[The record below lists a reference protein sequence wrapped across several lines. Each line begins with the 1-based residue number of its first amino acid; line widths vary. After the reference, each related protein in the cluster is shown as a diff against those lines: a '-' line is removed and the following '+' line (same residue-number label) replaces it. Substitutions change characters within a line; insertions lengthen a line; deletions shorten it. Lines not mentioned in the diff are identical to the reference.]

1 MTQSRPLVFLAA
13 LNGLL
18 AVAIGAFGAHAI
30 QDPQAQEWIRT
41 ATLFQLPHAAAA
53 IAVLAWRPDARL
65 VPWLLLA
72 GSLLF
77 AGSLQA
83 LGLGAPRALA
93 MLAPVG
99 GSLMM
104 LGWAALAVSAL
115 RGGAGGGTGKG

>member
-1 MTQSRPLVFLAA
+1 MTHARVLVFLAA

-30 QDPQAQEWIRT
+30 KDPQAQDWIRT

-53 IAVLAWRPDARL
+53 ITVLAWRPETRL
-65 VPWLLLA
+65 APWLMLS

-83 LGLGAPRALA
+83 LGLGAPRAMA

-115 RGGAGGGTGKG
+115 RGGAAGKD